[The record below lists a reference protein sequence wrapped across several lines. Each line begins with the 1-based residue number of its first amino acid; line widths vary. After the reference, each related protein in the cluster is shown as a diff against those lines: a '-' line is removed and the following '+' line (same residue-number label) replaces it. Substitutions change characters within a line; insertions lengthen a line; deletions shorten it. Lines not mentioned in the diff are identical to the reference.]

1 MRKLGLA
8 SLSLVLIAFI
18 LSTEIAAAQT
28 RIKDIASF
36 LGVRE
41 NQLVGL
47 GLVVGLAGTGDSTQN
62 LLGPHALANLA
73 ERSGITLLPRD
84 IRSKNTAV
92 VTVQAVLPPF
102 ARPGSKMDVLVSS
115 IGDATSLQ
123 GGVLL
128 QTALRAADGRVSPV
142 AQGPVSVGGFAVRSP
157 GGASL
162 AQRNHVTAGRI
173 PNGALVEREV
183 PFRLRGADTLT
194 LVLNQSDFTTAARVV
209 EAINRSFK
217 AKLAQAL
224 DSRTVEIK
232 LAEGN
237 EPGLVEFI
245 AKVEAISLS
254 PDHSARVI
262 INEKTGTVA
271 FGGELR
277 IGPVSVIHGNFTVS
291 VATAFDVSQ
300 PAPLA
305 PGQTVVVP
313 QERVQASE
321 EKGRSLTVK
330 PGASVEEVVRGL
342 VSIGATPRD
351 VISIL
356 QAIKAAGAL
365 NADIEII

>member
-128 QTALRAADGRVSPV
+128 QTALRAADGRVYAV
-142 AQGPVSVGGFAVRSP
+142 AQGPVSVGGFAV
-157 GGASL
+157 
-162 AQRNHVTAGRI
+162 RI